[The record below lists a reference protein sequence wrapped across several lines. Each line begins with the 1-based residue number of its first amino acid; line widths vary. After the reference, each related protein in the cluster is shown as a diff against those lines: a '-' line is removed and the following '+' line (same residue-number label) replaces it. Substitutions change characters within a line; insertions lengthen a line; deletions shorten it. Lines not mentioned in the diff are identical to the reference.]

1 MLSTKETIFQINILM
16 SIRVFNFSRYWTSS
30 NTVSLLFPYKYK
42 YIAAIHLLLITHLN
56 MGDLLSNV
64 QCQKKSRIPT
74 SWIHIMSFSFSPHS
88 LLSKRLSLL
97 IDTNEIWHFTNRS
110 LTYMCQYITITYT
123 CLNLCIILYTRI
135 YNIQI

>member
-1 MLSTKETIFQINILM
+1 MT
-16 SIRVFNFSRYWTSS
+16 
-30 NTVSLLFPYKYK
+30 K
-42 YIAAIHLLLITHLN
+42 YIFTFFSIWFDIFKFKN
-56 MGDLLSNV
+56 GIN
-64 QCQKKSRIPT
+64 KRIPT

-123 CLNLCIILYTRI
+123 CLNLYSLYGYTYNLMQTTIPCRRSFLDTILYKLKRSNLCICISFNFSFHTTTKI
-135 YNIQI
+135 EFICAIK